1 LKRLK
6 GYEEYIETVVG
17 GKIVRYF
24 RGWGG
29 LAAATIT
36 IHNNGWVTL
45 RIYCARQ
52 MIVKL
57 YSSYWKAWNRWK
69 RFCTKL

>member
-1 LKRLK
+1 MKRLK

-24 RGWGG
+24 RGWEG
-29 LAAATIT
+29 LATATIT
-36 IHNNGWVTL
+36 IHNNGWATL

-52 MIVKL
+52 EGLEQMEEVL
-57 YSSYWKAWNRWK
+57 HEALNG
-69 RFCTKL
+69 